1 MLNLLLCSLICAVLA
16 NGVAEFILAF
26 DLGLPYARLTP
37 QSQRIRLF
45 RWLASSMGCIL
56 LGAGRVPVGYQLLF
70 ALFSISA
77 ATDLETKM
85 LPPDGFLFSAVIVGV
100 IAHGLSNQ
108 GPSLQQA
115 ILAQAFCFA
124 VVTLGVALFNVCDSG
139 DIKLAL
145 QFGAASGSLQ
155 QLLFGTGVVW
165 LVACAVILVA
175 TIIQLQK
182 VELKAALRN
191 ATTLHPPQGP
201 LLWCGLLVACM
212 VAR

>member
-26 DLGLPYARLTP
+26 DIGLPYARLTP
-37 QSQRIRLF
+37 KSQLIRLF

-56 LGAGRVPVGYQLLF
+56 LGVGQVPVGYQLLF

-77 ATDLETKM
+77 ATDFETKT
-85 LPPDGFLFSAVIVGV
+85 LPPDAFLFSAVIVGV
-100 IAHGLSNQ
+100 IVHGSLNQ

-124 VVTLGVALFNVCDSG
+124 VVTLGVALFNICDSG
-139 DIKLAL
+139 DIKLAM
-145 QFGAASGSLQ
+145 QFGAASGSLPHV
-155 QLLFGTGVVW
+155 LFGTGVVW

-175 TIIQLQK
+175 TAIQLHE
-182 VELKAALRN
+182 VGLKAALRS

-201 LLWCGLLVACM
+201 LLWCGLLVAYM